1 MNPQCTK
8 CAKTVYSQ
16 EKLNCLDKIW
26 HKTCF
31 RCVVCN
37 MALNMKNYKGY
48 NKNPYCNAHYPTPK
62 FTAVADT
69 PENLRLKKQT
79 DNQSSLKYHKE
90 YEQEKG
96 KFTVVADDPEVLRA
110 RKSTTVQE
118 ELSKSHQRPCDDQ
131 PAAPYQPAPLQQV
144 PQPSSSNSAQYLV
157 MYDYN
162 AADDDEVSMVEGDI
176 IVDAEIIDEGWMVG
190 RVKRTGQSG
199 MLPANYVQLNN

>member
-1 MNPQCTK
+1 MQGLAGESNLENARRMQGL
-8 CAKTVYSQ
+8 AGESNL
-16 EKLNCLDKIW
+16 EN
-26 HKTCF
+26 
-31 RCVVCN
+31 
-37 MALNMKNYKGY
+37 ALRVQGLAGESNLE
-48 NKNPYCNAHYPTPK
+48 NARRMQGL
-62 FTAVADT
+62 AGESNL
-69 PENLRLKKQT
+69 EN
-79 DNQSSLKYHKE
+79 
-90 YEQEKG
+90 
-96 KFTVVADDPEVLRA
+96 A
-110 RKSTTVQE
+110 RRMQGLAAESNLENARRMQGLAGESNLENARRMQGLAATVQE